1 MWAANPSVST
11 GPLLF
16 IFCLPVPYEE
26 FISLDF
32 NAKKKKQI
40 CIYSLMWFIYESWIN

>member
-16 IFCLPVPYEE
+16 IFCLPVPYEDLSLLILMQKNKST
-26 FISLDF
+26 FIV
-32 NAKKKKQI
+32 
-40 CIYSLMWFIYESWIN
+40 